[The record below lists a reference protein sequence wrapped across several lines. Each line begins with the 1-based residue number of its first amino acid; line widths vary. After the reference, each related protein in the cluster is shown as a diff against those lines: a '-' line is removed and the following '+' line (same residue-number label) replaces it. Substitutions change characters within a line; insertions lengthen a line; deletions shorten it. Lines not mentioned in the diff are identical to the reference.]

1 MHRDAA
7 TNSVMPT
14 FALALTPT
22 LSLAPTLNLAF
33 SLSSLSL
40 SPARALSLALTLT
53 LRTEERSQGARASC
67 PSSPLSFADTNV
79 SAKRESLG
87 PKKEPVYTP

>member
-1 MHRDAA
+1 
-7 TNSVMPT
+7 MPT

-22 LSLAPTLNLAF
+22 LSLALTLDLAV
-33 SLSSLSL
+33 SLSL
-40 SPARALSLALTLT
+40 SPARALSLALTLS